1 MFDSSNPLLNSSD
14 SVLQQL
20 LGEMVAL
27 SDDSN
32 LNSVAPVPSRTVTTM
47 DSS

>member
-14 SVLQQL
+14 SVLQL